1 MYMTPVQIVFL
12 LIALVTL
19 VAAVLTV
26 TTRKVLH
33 AALWLVVSLFGVAA
47 VFALLQ
53 AGFFAVIQ
61 VVVYIGA
68 IAILIIFAVMLTRR
82 VMQDTGT
89 QLAHA
94 WWVAGGATLLLLGGL
109 VAALSRWPGFNALPP
124 DYSEP
129 AQNATI
135 AQLGQALVSPQ
146 AFVLPFEVASV
157 LLLAALVG
165 AIYIARER
173 K

>member
-1 MYMTPVQIVFL
+1 MTPVQIVFL

-19 VAAVLTV
+19 AAAVMTV
-26 TTRKVLH
+26 TARKILH
-33 AALWLVVSLFGVAA
+33 AALWLVLALFGVAA

-82 VMQDTGT
+82 VMQDSGT
-89 QLAHA
+89 QLTQT
-94 WWVAGGATLLLLGGL
+94 WWVAGGATVILLGGL
-109 VAALSRWPGFNALPP
+109 VAAISRWPGFYALPP
-124 DYSEP
+124 DYS
-129 AQNATI
+129 ATTQASTI
-135 AQLGQALVSPQ
+135 AQFGEALVSPK